1 MKGYQIELEDKGQDF
16 TRLKTD
22 EKGIV
27 IATEPY
33 QTEVW
38 KGALIPI
45 AQQKIG
51 DLCMIH
57 HLPYIKYGY
66 IKYKVLAIK
75 EINHKNC

>member
-1 MKGYQIELEDKGQDF
+1 MKGYEITLEDKGQDF
-16 TRLKTD
+16 TKLKVD

-27 IATEPY
+27 ISTEPY
-33 QTEVW
+33 QTDVW

-57 HLPYIKYGY
+57 HLPHIKYGY
-66 IKYKVLAIK
+66 LKYKVLDIK
-75 EINHKNC
+75 KINY